1 MEKIKVLMVPTWYP
15 IGADKLLGIYHKE
28 FASSLSITENVDI
41 DMLYIARE
49 RLSNPFLYLKMKKNE
64 MIKENH
70 YNVYIHHMLNLNP
83 ISFHLQLK
91 SYTKHLEKAFLEYI
105 KINGRPDILHA
116 QVTIPA
122 GYACTVIGKKY
133 DIPVLV
139 TEHSS
144 YFKRFF
150 KKNNEKY
157 GKFVLKNATYSTVSH
172 YMKKEILN
180 YTDSCEII
188 PNIVDTKDIFDIP
201 KNKKKDS
208 CFRLVS
214 VCALRQGKRIDD
226 TIKAMKILIKN
237 GTIKNIH
244 LDVIGEG
251 YYQEYYKQVCTD
263 LKMNDYV
270 TFLGKK
276 EKKEIAE
283 ILKHEDALVISSD
296 IESFSISGIEALA
309 SGLPVISTKCGGPEE
324 YLNDQTGA
332 LCESMNPDDMAKAIF
347 NVYSNLNNY
356 DPKKLREIAEQFNK
370 ENVSKKTVQIYK
382 NMIENTKKNKS

>member
-1 MEKIKVLMVPTWYP
+1 MERLKVLMVPTWYP

-28 FASSLSITENVDI
+28 FASSLANTENIDI
-41 DMLYIARE
+41 AMLYIARE
-49 RLSNPFLYLKMKKNE
+49 RLNNPFFYFKMKKNE
-64 MIKENH
+64 VIEEKN
-70 YNVYIHHMLNLNP
+70 YKVYIHHMLNLNP

-91 SYTKHLEKAFLEYI
+91 SYTKHLEKAFLEYV
-105 KINGRPDILHA
+105 KVNGMPDILHA

-122 GYACTVIGKKY
+122 GYACAVIGKKY
-133 DIPVLV
+133 HIPVLV

-180 YTDSCEII
+180 YTNYCEII
-188 PNIVDTKDIFDIP
+188 PNIVDTEDIFDIAS
-201 KNKKKDS
+201 KRKKDS

-237 GTIKNIH
+237 KKIKNIH
-244 LDVIGEG
+244 LDVIGDG
-251 YYQEYYKQVCTD
+251 YYQEYYKQVSSD
-263 LKMNDYV
+263 LKMNEYV

-276 EKKEIAE
+276 DKKEIAE
-283 ILKHEDALVISSD
+283 ILKQEDALVISSD
-296 IESFSISGIEALA
+296 VESFSISGIEALA
-309 SGLPVISTKCGGPEE
+309 SGIPVISTKCGGPEE
-324 YLNDQTGA
+324 YLTDKTGA
-332 LCESMNPDDMAKAIF
+332 LCEPMNPDDMARAIYE
-347 NVYSNLNNY
+347 VYTNLENY
-356 DPKKLREIAEQFNK
+356 QPKELRSIAEQFSK
-370 ENVSKKTVQIYK
+370 ENVSRKTIQIYK
-382 NMIENTKKNKS
+382 DMIEKYNKK